1 MNLVL
6 NRRRVLQAVSV
17 FAFSSPVVAL
27 ARLQPETFNIFM
39 DFQSA
44 EMTAS
49 ARELADTIARKILPS
64 ARVTTAG
71 TGNPGEAGP
80 HIRGLTPATAV
91 LTYSLRKPPLVKVRF
106 NALSNGIS
114 QPLVKTG
121 PNIREARNRRV
132 EITIE

>member
-64 ARVTTAG
+64 ARVTIAGNCDTA
-71 TGNPGEAGP
+71 EARP
-80 HIRGLTPATAV
+80 DMLGLTRANAV
-91 LTYSLRKPPLVKVRF
+91 LTYFLRQPPLVKVRF